1 MKFLHREAEEEAKEE
16 NVTNNQLVNNNQCP
30 SPVHIDPIS
39 GIYIG
44 DIVEER
50 EAKEAKL
57 NHVTRKLVGIAC
69 IQPKQQQ
76 QAPFFNLAIK
86 LSTNLWALRNKT
98 FHHEQCILY
107 LR

>member
-1 MKFLHREAEEEAKEE
+1 MKFFHREAEEEAKEE
-16 NVTNNQLVNNNQCP
+16 DVTNNQLVDNNQCP

-50 EAKEAKL
+50 EAKEARL
-57 NHVTRKLVGIAC
+57 NHVTRKLVGVAC

-76 QAPFFNLAIK
+76 QAPFFNLAIP
-86 LSTNLWALRNKT
+86 LSTNLRALRNKT
-98 FHHEQCILY
+98 FHVVF
-107 LR
+107 